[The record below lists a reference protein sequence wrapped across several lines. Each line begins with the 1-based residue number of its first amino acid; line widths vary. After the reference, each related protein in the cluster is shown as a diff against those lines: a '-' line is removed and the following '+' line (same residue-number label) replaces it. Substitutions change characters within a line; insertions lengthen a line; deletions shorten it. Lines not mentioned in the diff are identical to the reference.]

1 MKKFKNI
8 LVVVICVSIAS
19 QLYFDFLIQG
29 FTISFSV
36 VVFSIFL
43 YNYAGLNPI
52 KTAIITGIITS
63 FYKSLWINSSIVNFS
78 KTLKIITPEIIF
90 YATYGVIFYF
100 LYYKNRKKDL
110 TKFIISI
117 FCCDLFSNIVELS
130 IRTQIT
136 GINSNMIK
144 DLLIVA
150 CVRSLMTLII
160 LIAMKYYKSF
170 LIKEE
175 HEERYRRLILL
186 TSGFKSEIYF
196 MNKNAAEIED
206 VMKKSFSVYEI
217 VSENHYPD
225 ELKNLTL
232 DIAKDVHEIKKD
244 YIRVMRGLEEI
255 ANDKIDIERMKIKD
269 IINILEIDTKDYII
283 TKNLDI
289 ELDFRVEC
297 EFYVLEH
304 FYLMSIIRNLI
315 FNSIEAIDNKKRG
328 LVKLKI
334 EKIEDEYVFSVF
346 DNGTGISDSNL
357 DFIFNPGFSTK
368 YNKETGSICRG
379 IGLTLVRD
387 LVQDIFKGSI
397 SVQSIKNK
405 STTFTVKIPIGS
417 FRR

>member
-19 QLYFDFLIQG
+19 QIYFNFLIQG

-43 YNYAGLNPI
+43 YNYVGLNPM

-63 FYKSLWINSSIVNFS
+63 FIHSSLMDFD
-78 KTLKIITPEIIF
+78 KIPKMMTPEMAF
-90 YATYGVIFYF
+90 FVTYGVMFYF

-110 TKFIISI
+110 TKFMISI

-206 VMKKSFSVYEI
+206 VMKKSFSAYEI
-217 VSENHYPD
+217 VSENHYPE

-255 ANDKIDIERMKIKD
+255 ANNKIDIERMKIKD

-283 TKNLDI
+283 TQNLDI

-334 EKIEDEYVFSVF
+334 EKIGDEYVFSVF
-346 DNGTGISDSNL
+346 DNGTGISESNF

-405 STTFTVKIPIGS
+405 STTFTVKIPIIS

>member
-19 QLYFDFLIQG
+19 QIYFNFLIQG

-43 YNYAGLNPI
+43 YNYVGLNPM

-63 FYKSLWINSSIVNFS
+63 FVHSSVMDFDKI
-78 KTLKIITPEIIF
+78 LKMMTPEMAF
-90 YATYGVIFYF
+90 FATYGVMFYF

-110 TKFIISI
+110 TKFMISI

-206 VMKKSFSVYEI
+206 VMKKSFSAYEI
-217 VSENHYPD
+217 VSENHYPE

-255 ANDKIDIERMKIKD
+255 ANNKIDIERMKIKD

-334 EKIEDEYVFSVF
+334 EKIGDEYVFSVF
-346 DNGTGISDSNL
+346 DNGTGISESNF

-405 STTFTVKIPIGS
+405 STTFTVKIPIIS

>member
-19 QLYFDFLIQG
+19 QIYFNFLIQG

-43 YNYAGLNPI
+43 YNYVGLNPM

-63 FYKSLWINSSIVNFS
+63 FVHSSVMGSDKI
-78 KTLKIITPEIIF
+78 LKMMTPEMAF
-90 YATYGVIFYF
+90 FATYGVMFYF

-110 TKFIISI
+110 TKFMISI

-206 VMKKSFSVYEI
+206 VMKKSFSAYEI
-217 VSENHYPD
+217 VSENHYPE

-255 ANDKIDIERMKIKD
+255 ANNKIDIERMKIKD

-334 EKIEDEYVFSVF
+334 EKIGDEYVFSVF
-346 DNGTGISDSNL
+346 DNGTGISESNF

-405 STTFTVKIPIGS
+405 STTFTVKIPIIS

>member
-19 QLYFDFLIQG
+19 QIYFNFLIQG

-36 VVFSIFL
+36 VVFSILL
-43 YNYAGLNPI
+43 YNYVGLNPI

-63 FYKSLWINSSIVNFS
+63 FNKSLWIYSGIMNFAQ
-78 KTLKIITPEIIF
+78 TLKTITPEIAF
-90 YATYGVIFYF
+90 YATYGVMFYF

-110 TKFIISI
+110 TKFMISI
-117 FCCDLFSNIVELS
+117 FFCDLFSNIVELS

-269 IINILEIDTKDYII
+269 IIDILEIDIKDYII

-315 FNSIEAIDNKKRG
+315 FNSIEAIDNKK
-328 LVKLKI
+328 
-334 EKIEDEYVFSVF
+334 EDWL
-346 DNGTGISDSNL
+346 N
-357 DFIFNPGFSTK
+357 
-368 YNKETGSICRG
+368 
-379 IGLTLVRD
+379 
-387 LVQDIFKGSI
+387 
-397 SVQSIKNK
+397 
-405 STTFTVKIPIGS
+405 
-417 FRR
+417 